1 MSKFIFV
8 VGGVMSGVGK
18 GTATASIGRV
28 LKSKGYHVTA
38 CKIDPYVN
46 VDAGTMNPAEHGE
59 VFVTDDGDETDQ
71 DIGSYERYLDTTIY
85 KDNYMTTGRVYQSV
99 IDRERSLG
107 YNGRCVQVVPHV
119 PEEVIR
125 RLQNAAKKTKADIVM
140 VEVGGTVGEYENI
153 LFLEAARMMK
163 LKHPK
168 DVLFILVSYL
178 PIPGRLGEMKT
189 KPTQHAARTLNTAGV
204 QADLILARSERAIDE
219 PRKRKMSVFCNISA
233 DDIIS
238 SPDVGSVYQI
248 PMIYDDQKVGEKI
261 LKKLGLKVKKNTLGE
276 WKKWAEHIEKIEKP
290 VNIAVIG
297 KYFETGDF
305 ILSDVYISVIESLK
319 HASWANNRKPVL
331 TWLNSEEYEKDPK
344 KVKELSKFDGV
355 VVPGGFGSRGVEG
368 KMLAIEYVRTHKIPY
383 LGLCYGMQLAVI
395 EFARNVLGLKDA
407 HTAEVNPKTSNPIIH
422 IMPSQEKNIAT
433 NHYGGTMRLGAYPC
447 VLTPGTKTA
456 KAYGSQ
462 MISERHRHRYEVNN
476 DYRDLLEK
484 KGMTIAGLSPDKR
497 LVEIIELNNHPFFVG
512 TQFHPEFK
520 THPME
525 PHPLFKAFV
534 AAAIKSRK
542 T

>member
-1 MSKFIFV
+1 
-8 VGGVMSGVGK
+8 MSGVGK
-18 GTATASIGRV
+18 GTATASIGRL

-85 KDNYMTTGRVYQSV
+85 SDNYMTTGRVYQSV
-99 IDRERSLG
+99 INRERSLG
-107 YNGRCVQVVPHV
+107 YGGKCVQVVPHV

-125 RLQNAAKKTKADIVM
+125 RLQSAAKKTKADIVM

-163 LKHPK
+163 LKNPK
-168 DVLFILVSYL
+168 DILFILVSYL

-204 QADLILARSERAIDE
+204 QADFILARSERAIDE
-219 PRKRKMSVFCNISA
+219 PRKRKMSVFCNIA
-233 DDIIS
+233 AEDIIS

-248 PMIYDDQKVGEKI
+248 PMIYDEQKVGEKI

-276 WKKWAEHIEKIEKP
+276 WKRWAEGMAKLDTP

-297 KYFETGDF
+297 KYFETGDY

-319 HASWANNRKPVL
+319 HAAWANGRKPVL
-331 TWLNSEEYEKDPK
+331 TWLNSEEYEKNPK
-344 KVKELSKFDGV
+344 KIAELSKFDGV
-355 VVPGGFGSRGVEG
+355 VIPGGFGSRGVEG
-368 KMLAIEYVRTHKIPY
+368 KIKAIAYARTHKIPY
-383 LGLCYGMQLAVI
+383 FGLCYGMQLAVI

-407 HTAEVNPKTSNPIIH
+407 HTAEVNPKTTNPIIH
-422 IMPSQEKNIAT
+422 VMPGQEKHLKS

-447 VLTPGTKTA
+447 VLKKGTKTHA
-456 KAYGSQ
+456 AYGVSE
-462 MISERHRHRYEVNN
+462 ISERHRHRYEINN
-476 DYRDLLEK
+476 DYRTALEEH
-484 KGMTIAGLSPDKR
+484 GMILAGTSPDNQ

-520 THPME
+520 TRPME
-525 PHPLFKAFV
+525 PHPLFRAFI
-534 AAAIKSRK
+534 AAAIKSR
-542 T
+542 